1 MRLRFLIALLAAA
14 ALSLAPVSDVPG
26 RYTLDQRI
34 AGITWDAA
42 CRISKYDCDVQEPT
56 VRRSPVL
63 GENSARGAYWED
75 STVLWLDNTLHGT
88 QFWLTTFHEQIH
100 YLQGHNTVGFVSFDA
115 MLTCLV
121 EREALEFVNTYADEL
136 GRPDLK
142 RPVDVWRKIYNCRIK
157 KSKIGMHH

>member
-1 MRLRFLIALLAAA
+1 MRPGLLLTFLAAV
-14 ALSLAPVSDVPG
+14 ALASAPVKVAD
-26 RYTLDQRI
+26 RYTMDQRI

-75 STVLWLDNTLHGT
+75 STVLWLDSTLHGT

-100 YLQGHNTVGFVSFDA
+100 YLQGQNTVGFVSFDH

-121 EREALEFVNTYADEL
+121 EREALIFVNTYADEL

-142 RPVDVWRKIYNCRIK
+142 RPVDVWRKLYNCRIK
-157 KSKIGMHH
+157 KAKTGMHH